1 MINWWDRL
9 PTLGPV
15 DTFVLV
21 DGGGTHCR
29 VAVCDRHG
37 ELLGYEVA
45 GPTNARAVGDARAL
59 TTLVSAIEHAVGNS
73 EAGPVGLCL
82 VTTAAVDTAEHAD
95 KLAAG
100 VQPVVGDATV
110 VVAPDTL
117 GCWAVTNDLGPAV
130 AVIAGTGSVVVAADR
145 EQRKWLRL
153 GGWDYVLG
161 DEGSGFGLARA
172 TLREALFT
180 SEGRADAHAMLQG
193 VLEALGID
201 DPDGIADA
209 VHKPTVDKAR
219 VAALAAIPLSL
230 SAGGDKP
237 AMQVV
242 RGQVEP
248 LAEAAAHAIVKLES
262 SSPLVGCFGGTF
274 KSNIFR
280 TEFEA
285 ALHRLLPDRL
295 TVPLVERS
303 ALVGAFMLAL
313 SQTGVD
319 IDEVKLAAAAFAD
332 QIAQRTGE
340 ADRSGFRAE

>member
-9 PTLGPV
+9 PNLDPV
-15 DTFVLV
+15 DTFALV

-29 VAVCDRHG
+29 VAICNRHG

-59 TTLVSAIEHAVGNS
+59 TTLVAVIEQAITASGVGS
-73 EAGPVGLCL
+73 VGLCM
-82 VTTAAVDTAEHAD
+82 VTTAAVDTATQAD
-95 KLAAG
+95 RLAAG
-100 VQPVVGDATV
+100 VRPVVGESAV

-117 GCWAVTNDLGPAV
+117 GCWAVTNDMGPAV

-145 EQRKWLRL
+145 EQHKWLRL
-153 GGWDYVLG
+153 GGWDYILG

-180 SEGRADAHAMLQG
+180 SEGRSEAHALAQA
-193 VLEALGID
+193 VLTALGLD

-219 VAALAAIPLSL
+219 IAALASIPLTL
-230 SAGGDKP
+230 SAAGDKA
-237 AMQVV
+237 AMQIV
-242 RGQVEP
+242 RSQVEP
-248 LAEAAAHAIVKLES
+248 LAEAAAFAIVRLES
-262 SSPLVGCFGGTF
+262 SSPLIGCFGGTF
-274 KSNIFR
+274 KSNVFR

-303 ALVGAFMLAL
+303 ALVGAFMIAL
-313 SQTGVD
+313 GQSGAD
-319 IDEVKLAAAAFAD
+319 RDEVTHTAAAFAD
-332 QIAQRTGE
+332 QLAERTGTE
-340 ADRSGFRAE
+340 LSSS

>member
-9 PTLGPV
+9 PTLDPV
-15 DTFVLV
+15 DTFALV

-29 VAVCDRHG
+29 VAICNRHG

-59 TTLVSAIEHAVGNS
+59 TTLVAVIEQAITASGVGS
-73 EAGPVGLCL
+73 VGLCM
-82 VTTAAVDTAEHAD
+82 VTTAAVDTAVQAD
-95 KLAAG
+95 RLAAG
-100 VQPVVGDATV
+100 VRPVAGDGAVV

-145 EQRKWLRL
+145 EQHKWLRL
-153 GGWDYVLG
+153 GGWDYILG

-180 SEGRADAHAMLQG
+180 SEGRSDAHALAQS
-193 VLEALGID
+193 VLTALGLD

-219 VAALAAIPLSL
+219 IAALAAIPLSL
-230 SAGGDKP
+230 AAAGDKA
-237 AMQVV
+237 AMQIV
-242 RGQVEP
+242 RSQVEP
-248 LAEAAAHAIVKLES
+248 LADAAAHAIVRLES
-262 SSPLVGCFGGTF
+262 SSPLIGCFGGTF
-274 KSNIFR
+274 KSNVFR

-303 ALVGAFMLAL
+303 ALVGAFMIAMAQ
-313 SQTGVD
+313 SGSEPH
-319 IDEVKLAAAAFAD
+319 EVKHTAAAFAD
-332 QIAQRTGE
+332 QLAERTGLE
-340 ADRSGFRAE
+340 FSSS